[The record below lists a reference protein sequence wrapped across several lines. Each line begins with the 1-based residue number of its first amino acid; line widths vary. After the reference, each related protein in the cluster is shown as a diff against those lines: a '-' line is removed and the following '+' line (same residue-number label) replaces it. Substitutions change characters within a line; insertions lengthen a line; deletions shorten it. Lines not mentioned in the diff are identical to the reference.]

1 MKRLFFVGFLTF
13 LFLVCLS
20 VVPSVRGSDMGSS
33 WGFATDTRMNWA
45 SNTTYEEGWTGYFL
59 GNSTTSF
66 LGFNGYSGMFS
77 VPVLRAV
84 QGGSWWFW
92 NDKDVVLVFN
102 FIQESNSSHC
112 IHVMVKFQGHEQTW
126 GTQIDEKVFACVRE
140 DDSYSDFNG
149 TWGELY
155 IVHGY
160 GVEAQPT
167 ALTGSDS
174 WDLSGGQLYVRLS
187 KNNSTSAIVSV
198 YNWQV
203 DKATW
208 FPLINYTLG
217 VSASFWT
224 ETIVCVEVYH
234 SGHGEFDIHDLTDDC
249 FNGSD
254 YPSEP
259 SGLVG
264 GGVRVFGTWDGF
276 VNLLKGAKIFP
287 SWLTDFLGG
296 FTGWINSFVS
306 LLVPLFGLFLQLLP
320 YAPIILGFWVLGV
333 VVKSVN
339 EGSFEPIGN
348 MAMSIWTLASGLVHT
363 IVAISSAI
371 WNYIKFW

>member
-1 MKRLFFVGFLTF
+1 
-13 LFLVCLS
+13 
-20 VVPSVRGSDMGSS
+20 
-33 WGFATDTRMNWA
+33 
-45 SNTTYEEGWTGYFL
+45 
-59 GNSTTSF
+59 
-66 LGFNGYSGMFS
+66 
-77 VPVLRAV
+77 
-84 QGGSWWFW
+84 
-92 NDKDVVLVFN
+92 
-102 FIQESNSSHC
+102 
-112 IHVMVKFQGHEQTW
+112 
-126 GTQIDEKVFACVRE
+126 
-140 DDSYSDFNG
+140 
-149 TWGELY
+149 
-155 IVHGY
+155 
-160 GVEAQPT
+160 
-167 ALTGSDS
+167 
-174 WDLSGGQLYVRLS
+174 
-187 KNNSTSAIVSV
+187 
-198 YNWQV
+198 
-203 DKATW
+203 
-208 FPLINYTLG
+208 

-234 SGHGEFDIHDLTDDC
+234 SGHGEFDIHDLADDC

-259 SGLVG
+259 SGFVG

-320 YAPIILGFWVLGV
+320 FAPIILGFWVLGV

-371 WNYIKFW
+371 WSYIKFW